1 MKKILFKLFFL
12 MVFILPMSGY
22 SQTGNVKIIADSRL
36 DSLVVRQMKYNKLN
50 SQVNGWRV
58 QIFFE
63 SGNNSKSACYRS
75 RDRFLELFPL
85 KGAYVTFSEP
95 YYKLRVGDFRSR
107 LDAEAFLQEVITTF
121 PNAYIV
127 QDMVNSDLF

>member
-1 MKKILFKLFFL
+1 MKKIYKLAFL
-12 MVFILPMSGY
+12 MMLLSPLFAFT
-22 SQTGNVKIIADSRL
+22 QTGNVKIIADSRL
-36 DSLVVRQMKYNKLN
+36 DSLIVRHVSFNKANNL
-50 SQVNGWRV
+50 VNGWRV

-63 SGNNSKSACYRS
+63 SGNNSKSACYKS

-85 KGAYVTFSEP
+85 TGSYITFTEP

-127 QDMVNSDLF
+127 QDMVNSNLF

>member
-1 MKKILFKLFFL
+1 MMLLSPLFAFT
-12 MVFILPMSGY
+12 
-22 SQTGNVKIIADSRL
+22 QTGNVKIIADSRL
-36 DSLVVRQMKYNKLN
+36 DTLIVRHVSFNKAN
-50 SQVNGWRV
+50 TQVNGWRV

-63 SGNNSKSACYRS
+63 SGNNSKSACYKS

-85 KGAYVTFSEP
+85 TGSYITFTEP

>member
-1 MKKILFKLFFL
+1 MKKIYKLAFL
-12 MVFILPMSGY
+12 MMLLSPLFAFT
-22 SQTGNVKIIADSRL
+22 QTGNVKIIADSRL
-36 DSLVVRQMKYNKLN
+36 DTLIVRHVSFNKANNL
-50 SQVNGWRV
+50 VNGWRV

-63 SGNNSKSACYRS
+63 SGNNSKSACYKS

-85 KGAYVTFSEP
+85 TGSYITFTEP

-127 QDMVNSDLF
+127 QDMVNSNLF

>member
-1 MKKILFKLFFL
+1 MMLLSPLFAFT
-12 MVFILPMSGY
+12 
-22 SQTGNVKIIADSRL
+22 QTGNVKIIADSRL
-36 DSLVVRQMKYNKLN
+36 DTLIVRHVSFNKAN
-50 SQVNGWRV
+50 TQVNGWRV

-63 SGNNSKSACYRS
+63 SGNNSKSACYKS

-85 KGAYVTFSEP
+85 TGSYITFTEP

-127 QDMVNSDLF
+127 QDMVNSNLF

>member
-1 MKKILFKLFFL
+1 MKKIYKLAFL
-12 MVFILPMSGY
+12 MMLLSPLFAFT
-22 SQTGNVKIIADSRL
+22 QTGNVKIIADSRL
-36 DSLVVRQMKYNKLN
+36 DSLIVRHVSFNKAN
-50 SQVNGWRV
+50 TQVNGWRV

-63 SGNNSKSACYRS
+63 SGNNSKSACYKS

-85 KGAYVTFSEP
+85 TGSYITFTEP

-127 QDMVNSDLF
+127 QDMVNSNLF

>member
-1 MKKILFKLFFL
+1 MKKIYRLVFL
-12 MVFILPMSGY
+12 MLLLSPLFGFT
-22 SQTGNVKIIADSRL
+22 QTGNVKIIADSRL
-36 DSLVVRQMKYNKLN
+36 DSLIVRHVSFNKAN
-50 SQVNGWRV
+50 NQVNGWRV

-63 SGNNSKSACYRS
+63 SGNNSKSACYKS

-85 KGAYVTFSEP
+85 TGSYITFTEP

-127 QDMVNSDLF
+127 QDMVNSNLF

>member
-1 MKKILFKLFFL
+1 MKKIYKLAFL
-12 MVFILPMSGY
+12 MMLLSPLFAFT
-22 SQTGNVKIIADSRL
+22 QTGNVKIIADSRL
-36 DSLVVRQMKYNKLN
+36 DTLIMRHVSFNKAN
-50 SQVNGWRV
+50 TQVNGWRV

-63 SGNNSKSACYRS
+63 SGNNSKSACYKS

-85 KGAYVTFSEP
+85 TGSYITFTEP

-127 QDMVNSDLF
+127 QDMVNSNLF

>member
-1 MKKILFKLFFL
+1 MMLLSPLFAFT
-12 MVFILPMSGY
+12 
-22 SQTGNVKIIADSRL
+22 QTGNVKIIADSRL
-36 DSLVVRQMKYNKLN
+36 DTLIVRHVSFNKAN
-50 SQVNGWRV
+50 TQVNGWRV

-63 SGNNSKSACYRS
+63 SGNNSKSACYKS
-75 RDRFLELFPL
+75 RDRFLEFFPL
-85 KGAYVTFSEP
+85 TGSYITFTEP

-127 QDMVNSDLF
+127 QDMVNSNLF

>member
-1 MKKILFKLFFL
+1 MKKIYKLAFL
-12 MVFILPMSGY
+12 MMLLSPLFAFT
-22 SQTGNVKIIADSRL
+22 QTGNVKIIADSRL
-36 DSLVVRQMKYNKLN
+36 DTLIVRHVSFNKAN
-50 SQVNGWRV
+50 TQVNGWRV

-63 SGNNSKSACYRS
+63 SGNNSKSACYKS

-85 KGAYVTFSEP
+85 TGSYITFTEP

-127 QDMVNSDLF
+127 QDMVNSNLF